1 MKKAV
6 FIFFNLVFAT
16 VCYAQEIKFQLSSH
30 ILDIGT
36 GQPAGHV
43 EVKLQRQKADKSSW
57 EDLAVKFTDDNGRIN
72 DFLPV
77 SENNKGIYKLTFYTE
92 KYFKQK
98 KMDTFYPYIE
108 VIFTLSEQT
117 HLHVPITL
125 SPYGYSTYRGS

>member
-6 FIFFNLVFAT
+6 FIFLNLVFAT

-30 ILDIGT
+30 VLDIAT
-36 GQPAGHV
+36 GQPASQ
-43 EVKLQRQKADKSSW
+43 VKVRLQKQKADKSSW
-57 EDLAVKFTDDNGRIN
+57 EDLAVKFTSDNGRIN
-72 DFLPV
+72 DFLPI
-77 SENNKGIYKLTFYTE
+77 SEDNSGTYKLTFYTAE
-92 KYFKQK
+92 YFKLK

-125 SPYGYSTYRGS
+125 SPYGYSTYKGS